1 MPSQLGKLRHEAAE
15 PPVGQW
21 PGGKLGE
28 LPAPFSEEGPAG
40 HWRLQSVPEQVWDGG
55 LSK

>member
-1 MPSQLGKLRHEAAE
+1 MSSQLGRLRQGAGE

-21 PGGKLGE
+21 PGGRLRK

-40 HWRLQSVPEQVWDGG
+40 HRRLQSIPEQVWDGG

>member
-1 MPSQLGKLRHEAAE
+1 MPSQLGKLRHGAAE